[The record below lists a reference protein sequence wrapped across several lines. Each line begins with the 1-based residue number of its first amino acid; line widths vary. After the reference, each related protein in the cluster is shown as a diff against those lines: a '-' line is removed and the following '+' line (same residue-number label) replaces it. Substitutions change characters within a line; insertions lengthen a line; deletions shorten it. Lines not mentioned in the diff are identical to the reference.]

1 LNGAIGSKAEQRP
14 KFGRH
19 LGKRILRTFSEMSYR
34 PAFPID
40 GFQLIDQDRS
50 IDRQSGRNHDL
61 ERITFYFGR
70 DRAHH
75 RQICFRVER
84 DLSQY
89 KRGTRAGLLAS
100 QCGIEIQVDKIAAF
114 WNVSRRG

>member
-1 LNGAIGSKAEQRP
+1 MNRAIGLQAEQRP

-19 LGKRILRTFSEMSYR
+19 FGNHILRTFSQMSYCT
-34 PAFPID
+34 AFPID
-40 GFQLIDQDRS
+40 GFQLIDQDRT

-61 ERITFYFGR
+61 KRITFYFGR

-75 RQICFRVER
+75 RQVCFRVEHN
-84 DLSQY
+84 LGQY
-89 KRGTRAGLLAS
+89 QGGASARLLAS
-100 QCGIEIQVDKIAAF
+100 QCGIEIKIDKIAAF